1 MAPFIL
7 SVRPLPDSQLDSDT
21 LARRGVPA
29 LAAPLLEPHLIAP
42 ILPADPSL
50 YAGLIFTS
58 RHAVDGFLAALGDGG
73 LGGWATLPVFAVG
86 RATAR
91 VARAARFSVKVTG
104 QGGGSSLPPLIHQ
117 HADVGGLPLLWPA

>member
-7 SVRPLPDSQLDSDT
+7 SVRPLPDSQLDSGA

-42 ILPADPSL
+42 TLPDDPSC

-58 RHAVDGFLAALGDGG
+58 RHAVDGFLAALGHGG
-73 LGGWATLPVFAVG
+73 PGGPLVG
-86 RATAR
+86 CGNLNLSGNFRYHHYR
-91 VARAARFSVKVTG
+91 HV
-104 QGGGSSLPPLIHQ
+104 SSR
-117 HADVGGLPLLWPA
+117 